1 MKISR
6 IELFQITIP
15 FAEPYH
21 LSKIYGTLHE
31 AHAVIVKIETDEGLV
46 GLGEADPMAPF
57 TEESPQSAMALIRD
71 KIAPNLINQDPRN
84 ISQLESNLDR
94 LVNGYPTARGAIN
107 MALYDIL
114 GKSMNK
120 PVYELLGG
128 LRHRKIPLLLGISSL
143 ELADSIAAI
152 ENLRSKGVNTVMLKM
167 GEMAIVDEIQRFIG
181 IREHYGEAVKLVVDA
196 NQGWEVS
203 EALEFI
209 QGIKGYH
216 LDLLE
221 QPIERRNLTG
231 LKKICQETACALS
244 ADESLVDAEDAAML
258 IREQVV
264 DVFSIKVSKNG
275 GLDTSKRLAQMAAES
290 GLKCLMNSMLEF
302 GITQAASLHL
312 GCTLPNLMNCGHA
325 YGSVTRM
332 ADDIT
337 DFGQNISEGFV
348 TVPAKPGLGV
358 NLVDDKLKKY
368 TKAYLTIGKAA
379 E

>member
-6 IELFQITIP
+6 IELSQIMIP

-21 LSKIYGTLHE
+21 LSKIYGTLHD
-31 AHAVIVKIETDEGLV
+31 AQAVIVKIETDEGLF
-46 GLGEADPMAPF
+46 GLGEADPMVPF
-57 TEESPQSAMALIRD
+57 TEESPESVMAVIRD
-71 KIAPNLINQDPRN
+71 VIAPNIIGRDPEELNR
-84 ISQLESNLDR
+84 LEFNLDR
-94 LVNGYPTARGAIN
+94 LVSGYPTARGAIN

-120 PVYELLGG
+120 PVYDLLGG
-128 LRHRKIPLLLGISSL
+128 LRHKKLPLLLGISSL
-143 ELADSIAAI
+143 DLDDSIAAI
-152 ENLRSKGVNTVMLKM
+152 EKVRGNGVNTVMLKM
-167 GEMAIVDEIQRFIG
+167 GEMAIDDEISRFIG
-181 IREHYGEAVKLVVDA
+181 IREHYGEVVKLVVDA

-203 EALEFI
+203 QALEFI
-209 QGIKGYH
+209 QGIKGHH

-221 QPIERRNLTG
+221 QPIARHNLTG
-231 LKKICQETACALS
+231 LKKICEQEVCALS
-244 ADESLVDAEDAAML
+244 ADESLVDAEDAEVL
-258 IREQVV
+258 IRDQVV

-275 GLDTSKRLAQMAAES
+275 GLDTSMRIAQMAAES

-312 GCTLPNLMNCGHA
+312 GCTLPNLMDCGHA

-348 TVPAKPGLGV
+348 TVPANPGLGV
-358 NLVDDKLKKY
+358 SLAEDKLKKY
-368 TKAYLTIGKAA
+368 TKAYLTIGEPA